1 MMLFEP
7 THHQLAAEFHNEK
20 FIVHK
25 SNCEFSAL
33 ANGQSHEQA
42 HVVIKGDCGAIDVP
56 LG

>member
-1 MMLFEP
+1 MLFDP
-7 THHQLAAEFHNEK
+7 THHQLVAEFHNEK